1 MNGPAAVNS
10 GDTFSVTVV
19 AQNVPNPGLYGVQ
32 FEINYNPALIS
43 ASNLQPN
50 SAFNYVLFDDADNTT
65 GRIRLVAS
73 RQGNVPGLTGNV
85 DLLTFDATANA
96 AGIATLTFA
105 NEKIG
110 DPQAQAFNVV
120 SQSYTVSISGT
131 VTPEPTT
138 TLTPTA
144 TLTTTTTPTAT
155 TRPTETPIPTATL
168 TTTTTPTATTRPTE
182 TPTPTATATAT
193 ATQTP
198 TATLTATA
206 TPTGTIT
213 RPTETPIPTATATPT
228 PATVTPTPIGA
239 ATVSGQVTL
248 QGLASGSWDGS
259 SVTINDS
266 GQNATTFANG
276 SFSIANV
283 ATGAHSSITADA
295 VGYLPAVCTAPTV
308 TAPETVLATVNLLS
322 GDLNDDNTINITDAT
337 AIGVAFGTSDP
348 VADLNED
355 GVVDILD
362 IILVSVNFGQGSQV
376 WVCLP

>member
-1 MNGPAAVNS
+1 MNGPAAVNA

-19 AQNVPNPGLYGVQ
+19 AQNVPSPGLYGVQ

-50 SAFNYVLFDDADNTT
+50 SAFNYVLFDDADNTI

-144 TLTTTTTPTAT
+144 TLTTTA
-155 TRPTETPIPTATL
+155 
-168 TTTTTPTATTRPTE
+168 TPTATTRPTE

-213 RPTETPIPTATATPT
+213 RPTDTPTPTATATPT
-228 PATVTPTPIGA
+228 PATVTPTPGGD

-248 QGLASGSWDGS
+248 QGLATGSWDGS

-266 GQNATTFANG
+266 GQNAPTDFNG

-283 ATGAHSSITADA
+283 TTGAHSSITADA

-308 TAPETVLATVNLLS
+308 TAPQTLLATVNLLS

-348 VADLNED
+348 AADLNQD